1 MSFAYLK
8 SGFQDRQLPTFLLY
22 WFKVRVMDELEKNE
36 MLGDL
41 YAYYGSLLTKSQQDY
56 FEDYYYNDLSLG
68 EIAINHQ
75 VSRQAVYDNLRRCR
89 RLLKKYE
96 DKLHMQRD
104 YNMIED
110 KLLKVTTALR
120 KDKSDLALQITTDL
134 LNQLRGE

>member
-1 MSFAYLK
+1 
-8 SGFQDRQLPTFLLY
+8 
-22 WFKVRVMDELEKNE
+22 MDELEKNE

-96 DKLHMQRD
+96 DKLHMQKD